1 MAGVRVLGFNSSHD
15 ACAVLV
21 EGGRVAAAVEE
32 ERLTRV
38 KHQSGFPARAI
49 RWILEDRGLTAA
61 DLSAVA
67 YVWNPARGLLRFA
80 WHVARHLPGSLAYF
94 RSHPGTWRSI
104 VGMRK
109 TLRRDFGFRGPFVF
123 VDHHLC
129 HAASSFYA
137 SPFSSAAIL
146 TLDGTGEW
154 ETTLL
159 ARGREGAI
167 ERLGAVGY
175 PHSLGKVYEAVTQ
188 FLGFRPMSGEGRVM
202 GLAGH
207 GEPRFID
214 LFRDIVRETRGGYRV
229 DTSFFRYHLGAD
241 VKFSPELERVLGPP
255 REEGAEITDRHRDI
269 AASLQLRLEEV
280 ALVLA
285 RRLRARTGEDDLC
298 VAGGVGFNSVMNGRL
313 VRESGFRRV
322 FITPAANDS
331 GAALGAALAV
341 AFRNLGVR
349 ERVALRSAALG
360 PAFGES
366 AVEAALRTAAVPYR
380 RSADA
385 PREAASLLARGLIIG
400 WFHGAMEYGPRALGN
415 RSILADPRRPEMKDI
430 LNRRVK
436 RRESFRPFAPAVPLS
451 EAHRFFEGIQESPFM
466 LKVFAVREA
475 ARPLIPAVTHVDGT
489 ARVQT
494 LTPADNGPF
503 HDLVRAFGDLT
514 GVPVVL
520 NTSFNVNGQPI
531 VCTPGEAIA
540 TFAESGLDAL
550 VLPPFIVER
559 RTEGDGA

>member
-49 RWILEDRGLTAA
+49 RWILEERGLTAA

-80 WHVARHLPGSLAYF
+80 WHVARHLPGSLAYL

-214 LFRDIVRETRGGYRV
+214 LFREIVRETRGGYRV

-241 VKFSPELERVLGPP
+241 VKFSPGLERVLGPP
-255 REEGAEITDRHRDI
+255 RDEGAEITDRHRDI

-280 ALVLA
+280 ALLLA

-360 PAFGES
+360 PAFEES
-366 AVEAALRTAAVPYR
+366 AIEAALRSAAVPFR

-385 PREAASLLARGLIIG
+385 PREAAGMLARGLIIG

-415 RSILADPRRPEMKDI
+415 RSILADPRRAEMKDI
-430 LNRRVK
+430 LNQRVK
-436 RRESFRPFAPAVPLS
+436 RRESFRPFAPAVPLD

-494 LTPADNGPF
+494 LTPGDNGPF
-503 HDLVRAFGDLT
+503 HDLVCAFGDLT

-531 VCTPGEAIA
+531 VCTPREAIA

-559 RTEGDGA
+559 GQEGDGA